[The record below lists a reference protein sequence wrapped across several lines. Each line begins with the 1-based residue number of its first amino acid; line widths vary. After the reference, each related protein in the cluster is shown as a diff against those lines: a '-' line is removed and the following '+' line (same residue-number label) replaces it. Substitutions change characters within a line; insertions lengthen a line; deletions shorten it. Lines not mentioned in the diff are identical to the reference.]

1 MRTLSVSEVGVVS
14 GGLNEELTIS
24 GLVITVAGAIGATV
38 AAVIAAPIAIP
49 LGIASGVALVLG
61 GTAMAAGIGDLSG
74 GGGGEGGGRTGT
86 VTIGPITI
94 VEEEQPPT

>member
-38 AAVIAAPIAIP
+38 AVCVLNAVAP
-49 LGIASGVALVLG
+49 
-61 GTAMAAGIGDLSG
+61 TN
-74 GGGGEGGGRTGT
+74 
-86 VTIGPITI
+86 
-94 VEEEQPPT
+94 